1 MSKQVEELPRK
12 DYMATIS
19 WSRPYFSAP
28 QPMFGSAIKTSHP
41 VCIRIDRANVICHG
55 GDVSNTSILPDNHP
69 FIELEMT
76 PLQWAEFLTCG
87 GQAEG
92 VPCTIT
98 KVDGHHMARPKE
110 EPIADN
116 YFKAT
121 NERFDEFS
129 EGMKRFEKELTDAI
143 GSGKGMSKTQLKEML
158 HNMQS
163 FRINSVANV
172 NYLKERFMEEMGNI
186 VVKAKA
192 EVNSYAEMH
201 LHELGLQCL
210 MDQSGKNDTAEKTI
224 ARDVGHEV
232 GTSEEPND

>member
-1 MSKQVEELPRK
+1 MSRTFDELPRK
-12 DYMATIS
+12 DYMGTIS
-19 WSRPYFSAP
+19 WSRPYFGAP

-55 GDVSNTSILPDNHP
+55 VDASDTSILPDNHP
-69 FIELEMT
+69 YIELEMT

-98 KVDGHHMARPKE
+98 KVDGKIMPRPE
-110 EPIADN
+110 EDTTADK
-116 YFKAT
+116 YLQST
-121 NERFDEFS
+121 NEHFDEFS
-129 EGMKRFEKELTDAI
+129 NGIKRFEKELSEAI
-143 GSGKGMSKTQLKEML
+143 ASGKPMSKTQMKEML
-158 HNMQS
+158 DNMKC
-163 FRINSVANV
+163 FRTNSVANL
-172 NYLKERFMEEMGNI
+172 NFLRTRFMEEMGSI

-201 LHELGLQCL
+201 LHELGVKCL
-210 MDQSGKNDTAEKTI
+210 MDQSENLDANKII
-224 ARDVGHEV
+224 ANYIGHEI